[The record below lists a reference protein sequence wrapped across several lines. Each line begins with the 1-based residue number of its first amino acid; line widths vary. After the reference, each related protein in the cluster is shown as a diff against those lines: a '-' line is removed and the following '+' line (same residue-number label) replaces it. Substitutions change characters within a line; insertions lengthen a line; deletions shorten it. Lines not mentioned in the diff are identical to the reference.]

1 MLVVTLACALTPRC
15 LTGVAREQGAFVLY
29 LACFLVGQTFLSFQW
44 DILLLEAG
52 FLTILYAPLVPK
64 SREPAPAPATWLLRV
79 LLFKCVSHHRRY
91 SLVHVPV
98 VLAYFGAWCGFCE

>member
-1 MLVVTLACALTPRC
+1 M
-15 LTGVAREQGAFVLY
+15 TGVARGQGAFVLY

-79 LLFKCVSHHRRY
+79 LLFKCVGYYGTTTPPSLLTCSRPGGTCVLRR
-91 SLVHVPV
+91 V
-98 VLAYFGAWCGFCE
+98 VRRL